1 MGKIKTS
8 ATPISWVYAAV
19 IVYAS
24 LYPFSGWRNQEIAP
38 WAFLWAPLPLY
49 WTVSDVFINL
59 SGYVPFGF
67 FLAMTD
73 IRVKKKR
80 GQFSF
85 NWLFGVL
92 LSLVLESL
100 QTYLPSRVPSTVD
113 FLLNSFG
120 TITGLFIAYFCE
132 KHRYIDTWNQIR
144 SRWLIKESVGP
155 LACLVVWP
163 FAIFYPPTIPFLMG
177 DVYWR
182 VRIKVAESVMGTS
195 LENLLSASDS
205 TKIQINPIE
214 VVLCVMTGLLI
225 PVFLG
230 YSIVPG
236 LAHRVWL
243 TIAVFTSGVGVLM
256 VSSALTFGVEHILSW
271 LSILVSFGLVLT
283 AFAASYFLK
292 STTKSIQLILLG
304 VLTVHLILTNGIH
317 SDVYLA
323 QSIQIWEQGKNARFI
338 GLTQWACLIWPY
350 ILFIQILF
358 RLQNKRIK

>member
-8 ATPISWVYAAV
+8 ATPISWVCAAV

-49 WTVSDVFINL
+49 WTASDVFINL
-59 SGYVPFGF
+59 FGYVPFGF
-67 FLAMTD
+67 FLALTN
-73 IRVKKKR
+73 IRVKHTHR
-80 GQFSF
+80 QFSF

-120 TITGLFIAYFCE
+120 TIAGLFIAYFCE
-132 KHRYIDTWNQIR
+132 KHRFIDSWSQIR
-144 SRWLIKESVGP
+144 SKWLIKESVGP

-163 FAIFYPPTIPFLMG
+163 FAIIYPPTIPFLMG

-182 VRIKVAESVMGTS
+182 VRIKLAESVMGTS
-195 LENLLSASDS
+195 LENLFSASDS
-205 TKIQINPIE
+205 TQFQSNPIE

-225 PVFLG
+225 PVLLG

-243 TIAVFTSGVGVLM
+243 TIAVFSSGVGVLM
-256 VSSALTFGVEHILSW
+256 VSSALTFGMAHIFSW
-271 LSILVSFGLVLT
+271 LSNLVSFGLVMT
-283 AFAASYFLK
+283 AFATFYFLK
-292 STTKSIQLILLG
+292 STTKSIQLILLC

-350 ILFIQILF
+350 ILFIQIVF